1 MDIKSSMT
9 SIHKHRILVVDDD
22 PQVFKII
29 SRLLD
34 SEKYEVEAAGDG
46 PEALRKIQHNRP
58 ELLILDLMMPGM
70 SGIEVCQKVKNS
82 AGNHP
87 IMVLVL
93 SAKDAQVDRRKC
105 FEMGA
110 DDFETKPFHIATL
123 ARKIDRMFEKKV
135 KSQESGF
142 RNQE

>member
-1 MDIKSSMT
+1 MT
-9 SIHKHRILVVDDD
+9 LPPKRKILVVDDD

-34 SEKYEVEAAGDG
+34 TEKYDVEPASDG
-46 PEALRKIQHNRP
+46 PEALRKIQQNRP
-58 ELLILDLMMPGM
+58 ELLVLDLMMPGM
-70 SGIEVCQKVKNS
+70 SGIEVCQKVKDS
-82 AGNHP
+82 P
-87 IMVLVL
+87 STKSIMILVL

-123 ARKIDRMFEKKV
+123 ARKIDRMFEKRGKA
-135 KSQESGF
+135 
-142 RNQE
+142 